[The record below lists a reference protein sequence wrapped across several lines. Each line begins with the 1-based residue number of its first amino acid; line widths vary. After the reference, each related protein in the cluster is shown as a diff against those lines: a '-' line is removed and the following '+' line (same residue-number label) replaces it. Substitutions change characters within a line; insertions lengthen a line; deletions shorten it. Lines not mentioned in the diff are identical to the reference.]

1 MCRMSHTLTIRLQE
15 DLAEWV
21 ETTAKAM
28 GVSQGRLIREQLEK
42 ARREDLQSRRYLRL
56 AGSVRLAPDLSIRKG
71 FSSS

>member
-1 MCRMSHTLTIRLQE
+1 MTIRLHE

-28 GVSQGRLIREQLEK
+28 GVSQGRLIREQLEQ

-56 AGSVRLAPDLSIRKG
+56 AGSVRLAPDLSTRKG
-71 FSSS
+71 FSPS